1 MGKGKSL
8 SDYTNLFFLSK
19 NENNDKAILKH
30 FQQLNMAEQNI
41 SQGFRMKNIDVQMH
55 EPELYWKLPYFSF
68 CSWWMCFNF
77 FFCFFT

>member
-1 MGKGKSL
+1 MCGHFHIAFINFMGKGKSL

-30 FQQLNMAEQNI
+30 FRQLNMAEQNI

-55 EPELYWKLPYFSF
+55 EPELY
-68 CSWWMCFNF
+68 
-77 FFCFFT
+77 